1 MRSHVTKKLL
11 TIWRI
16 ERRFN
21 TASGMRSHVTLKV
34 YPLLVVPLPFQYRK
48 RYESTCDGKRSV
60 ERHEG
65 ETFQYRKRYEIT
77 CDLDDIVDT
86 AIKPWSFNTASG
98 MRSHVTVCWPEEDA
112 RKFRFQYRKR
122 YEITCD
128 SVSGRPQ
135 KQKAQNAVL
144 ENLLK
149 AEHAIAYFR
158 LSLHTPRLCNDPAA
172 PCMARLAAI
181 RGKSENLPRF
191 FASERFSTFH
201 NVA

>member
-1 MRSHVTKKLL
+1 MRSHVTGV
-11 TIWRI
+11 
-16 ERRFN
+16 
-21 TASGMRSHVTLKV
+21 AVGVAVGVGGS
-34 YPLLVVPLPFQYRK
+34 
-48 RYESTCDGKRSV
+48 
-60 ERHEG
+60 
-65 ETFQYRKRYEIT
+65 
-77 CDLDDIVDT
+77 
-86 AIKPWSFNTASG
+86 
-98 MRSHVTVCWPEEDA
+98 
-112 RKFRFQYRKR
+112 FQYRKR

-149 AEHAIAYFR
+149 AEHAIAYFQ

>member
-1 MRSHVTKKLL
+1 M
-11 TIWRI
+11 
-16 ERRFN
+16 
-21 TASGMRSHVTLKV
+21 
-34 YPLLVVPLPFQYRK
+34 FQYRK
-48 RYESTCDGKRSV
+48 RYEVTCDDYVQTMEEEEGK
-60 ERHEG
+60 
-65 ETFQYRKRYEIT
+65 FQYRKRYE
-77 CDLDDIVDT
+77 V
-86 AIKPWSFNTASG
+86 
-98 MRSHVTVCWPEEDA
+98 
-112 RKFRFQYRKR
+112 
-122 YEITCD
+122 TCD

-149 AEHAIAYFR
+149 AERVIACFR

-172 PCMARLAAI
+172 PYVARLAAI

>member
-1 MRSHVTKKLL
+1 MTTSTSGQKGRSP
-11 TIWRI
+11 
-16 ERRFN
+16 EGFN
-21 TASGMRSHVTLKV
+21 TASGMRSHVT
-34 YPLLVVPLPFQYRK
+34 
-48 RYESTCDGKRSV
+48 TTAGK
-60 ERHEG
+60 EPPAPA
-65 ETFQYRKRYEIT
+65 Q
-77 CDLDDIVDT
+77 
-86 AIKPWSFNTASG
+86 
-98 MRSHVTVCWPEEDA
+98 
-112 RKFRFQYRKR
+112 FQYRKR

-149 AEHAIAYFR
+149 AEHAIAYFQ
-158 LSLHTPRLCNDPAA
+158 LSLHTPRLCNNPAA

>member
-1 MRSHVTKKLL
+1 MRQKSYKSDLSVVTSFNTASGMRSHVTAQAALESEGP
-11 TIWRI
+11 W
-16 ERRFN
+16 RFN
-21 TASGMRSHVTLKV
+21 TASGMRSHVTELF
-34 YPLLVVPLPFQYRK
+34 PPSQRQWL
-48 RYESTCDGKRSV
+48 G
-60 ERHEG
+60 
-65 ETFQYRKRYEIT
+65 
-77 CDLDDIVDT
+77 
-86 AIKPWSFNTASG
+86 
-98 MRSHVTVCWPEEDA
+98 
-112 RKFRFQYRKR
+112 FQYRKR

-149 AEHAIAYFR
+149 AEHAIAYFQ
-158 LSLHTPRLCNDPAA
+158 LSLHTPRLCNNPAA

-191 FASERFSTFH
+191 FASERLSTFH